1 MTAFES
7 QTSGQQDPFE
17 ELAPIYDSVFPAVV
31 PKYAE
36 AHDVLLSMLP
46 FGSKDAVRI
55 LELGCGTGEL
65 TRKLVEHFSA
75 AHISAVDVSA
85 AMLKEAVRKLRP
97 FEERVDLLQ
106 RNLTDPAWRSGFEE
120 VDAVVAAY
128 TLDYLP
134 LEVHERLIS
143 EVFEL
148 LSGGGRFVSCEFIEP
163 EDPRVGEVF
172 RTLEYR
178 LISRQVAEKRV
189 REEEIR
195 TLTGLADSGPQHHV
209 APIRDLLNWLRKAGF
224 DRVDTPWRFFNF
236 VIVSGRKPQET
247 AQKQGA

>member
-1 MTAFES
+1 VTTFENERQPS
-7 QTSGQQDPFE
+7 SDPFE
-17 ELAPIYDSVFPAVV
+17 ELAPIYDAVFPAVV

-46 FGSKDAVRI
+46 FGSGDSVHI

-75 AHISAVDVSA
+75 ARISALDVSPS
-85 AMLKEAVRKLRP
+85 MLREAVRKLRP

-106 RNLTDPAWRSGFEE
+106 RDLTDPAWHEGFED

-134 LEVHERLIS
+134 LDVHERLVS
-143 EVFEL
+143 QVFDL
-148 LSGGGRFVSCEFIEP
+148 LVPGGRFVSCEFIEP
-163 EDPRVGEVF
+163 EDPRVGDVF
-172 RTLEYR
+172 RNLEYQ
-178 LISRQVAEKRV
+178 LISRQVAQKRV
-189 REEEIR
+189 SEENIKI
-195 TLTGLADSGPQHHV
+195 LVGLAESGPKHHV
-209 APIRDLLNWLRKAGF
+209 VRISSLLEWLRKAGF

-236 VIVSGRKPQET
+236 VIASGRKP
-247 AQKQGA
+247 